1 MTLSTDIRTLLT
13 VITEAT
19 IETSLIRD
27 FERLGVRG
35 YTITDARGRG
45 SHGVRDAAWNEAANI
60 RIEVICAREQAEL
73 LLQHIQH
80 RYYHDFAM
88 VAFLHQVEILRPAK
102 F

>member
-27 FERLGVRG
+27 FERLGVRD
-35 YTITDARGRG
+35 YTISDARGRG
-45 SHGVRDAAWNEAANI
+45 SHGVSDAAWNETANI
-60 RIEVICAREQAEL
+60 RIELICAREQAEL
-73 LLQHIQH
+73 LLQHIQQRPH
-80 RYYHDFAM
+80 HDFAM

-102 F
+102 L